1 MHRGDDVL
9 FKDQV
14 LPSVVADGASST
26 VITENKHDVEAEPSI
41 VLPVAEILPNQNGR
55 DITSLSSADVNVA
68 QLLQENGRLQ
78 RFEDSAYH
86 ESNTSAWKSTIVGST
101 RRKQKSRCVHL
112 RLGIVALLSTALV
125 ICITSAVTA
134 VVLMIQD
141 KQQQRSGISKT
152 ATDGTTDGITNSVP
166 EEEEDATTDDDML
179 CAGYSIA
186 TTTEIMVL
194 PPGRPLPSCLQTL
207 TNLQL
212 LNVRSNNLVG
222 TLPSELGLLTQ
233 LNTIDLRENE
243 LTGTIPSD
251 LLRSL
256 TGLHSLFLDA
266 NLLTGALPS
275 QMGTSLTHLR
285 LSDNQLSGKL
295 PDSIAELQNMEYFH
309 VQNNQLT
316 GELPTEIGGGWTQL
330 KQLSVGENELR
341 GSLPTEFGRWILL
354 SGLWMYQNNFTGPLP
369 DEEWAPMS
377 PTLSRLEVNNN
388 LLTGTVPTWVDSV
401 EYVNVGNNL
410 FVEEAVLMVP

>member
-9 FKDQV
+9 FK
-14 LPSVVADGASST
+14 SVVADGASST

-152 ATDGTTDGITNSVP
+152 ATDGTTDGTTDGITNSVP
-166 EEEEDATTDDDML
+166 EEEEDTTTDDDML

-233 LNTIDLRENE
+233 LNTIDLRENA

-256 TGLHSLFLDA
+256 TGLHSLLLDA
-266 NLLTGALPS
+266 NLLTGVLPS
-275 QMGTSLTHLR
+275 QMGTSLTQLR
-285 LSDNQLSGKL
+285 LPNNQFTGRL
-295 PDSIAELQNMEYFH
+295 PDSMADLTSMEWFH
-309 VQNNQLT
+309 LYGNQFSGT
-316 GELPTEIGGGWTQL
+316 VPTEIGEWTKLQE
-330 KQLSVGENELR
+330 LSVGDNEMN
-341 GSLPTEFGRWILL
+341 GTLPTELGRCTQLR
-354 SGLWMYQNNFTGPLP
+354 GLWLYENNFTGTLP
-369 DEEWAPMS
+369 DEWGPML
-377 PTLSRLEVNNN
+377 PTLARFEVNDN
-388 LLTGTVPTWVDSV
+388 LLTGTIPTWVSNV
-401 EYVNVGNNL
+401 SSVNVGNNI
-410 FVEEAVLMVP
+410 FVEEAVVP